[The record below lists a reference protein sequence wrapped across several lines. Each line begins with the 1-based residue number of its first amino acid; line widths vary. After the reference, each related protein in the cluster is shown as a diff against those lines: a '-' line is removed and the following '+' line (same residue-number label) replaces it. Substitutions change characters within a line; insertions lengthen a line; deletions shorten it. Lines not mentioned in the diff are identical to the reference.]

1 MANSFEHISISA
13 VKVLARLAAKKAVQA
28 ELKDK
33 GVRVTTDSTL
43 RVIIPGRAQG
53 GGGLAPRGGS
63 SLTVRFHTGTVISQT
78 NPSARQSKRLSPF
91 N

>member
-33 GVRVTTDSTL
+33 GV